1 MMIPRPVVEWPARAA
16 SATFYRPKRF
26 IGSALTPSVYVDGR
40 QVVRGP
46 FGPSAVVCLLRP
58 PLTSTAWS
66 G

>member
-40 QVVRGP
+40 QVVRDRSGLRQW
-46 FGPSAVVCLLRP
+46 SAYFALC
-58 PLTSTAWS
+58 
-66 G
+66 